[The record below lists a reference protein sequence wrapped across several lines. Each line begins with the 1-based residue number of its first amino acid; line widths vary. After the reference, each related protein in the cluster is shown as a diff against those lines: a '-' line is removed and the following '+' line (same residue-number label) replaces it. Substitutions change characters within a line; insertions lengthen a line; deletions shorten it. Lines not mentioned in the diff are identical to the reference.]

1 MKHLKLFEN
10 FDSVT
15 EEQIENYLKEHFNS
29 DWFDRELSDRV
40 YEYIGEEEAEDY
52 DGDYEEA
59 YKNLATGG
67 AVEYDLLEM
76 MCKETSEHFSK
87 DREEKIDKR
96 SISDICHDHL
106 IDTCSWYD
114 KWVFNRRS
122 TEPYKSQFGFGST
135 YQDLL
140 SKWDDEKNDTGF
152 KL

>member
-40 YEYIGEEEAEDY
+40 YEYIGEDEAEDY
-52 DGDYEEA
+52 GGDYEEA
-59 YKNLATGG
+59 YRNLSTGG
-67 AVEYDLLEM
+67 AVEYDLLKVMSDEV
-76 MCKETSEHFSK
+76 CENFEIDADT
-87 DREEKIDKR
+87 KIDKR
-96 SISDICHDHL
+96 DVGDICHDHL
-106 IDTCSWYD
+106 IDTCQWYD
-114 KWVFNRRS
+114 KFVFNRRS

-140 SKWDDEKNDTGF
+140 SKWDDSKNDTGF

>member
-67 AVEYDLLEM
+67 AVEYDLLKVMSDEV
-76 MCKETSEHFSK
+76 CENFEIDADT
-87 DREEKIDKR
+87 KIDKR
-96 SISDICHDHL
+96 DVGDICHDHL
-106 IDTCSWYD
+106 IDTCQWYD
-114 KWVFNRRS
+114 KFVFNRRS
-122 TEPYKSQFGFGST
+122 TEPYKSPFGTS

-140 SKWDDEKNDTGF
+140 SKWDDSKNDTGF

>member
-40 YEYIGEEEAEDY
+40 YEYIGEEEVEDY

-67 AVEYDLLEM
+67 AVEYDLLKVMSDEV
-76 MCKETSEHFSK
+76 CENFEIDADT
-87 DREEKIDKR
+87 KIDKR
-96 SISDICHDHL
+96 DVGDICHDHL
-106 IDTCSWYD
+106 IDTCQWYD
-114 KWVFNRRS
+114 KFVFNRRS

-140 SKWDDEKNDTGF
+140 SKWDDSKNDTGF

>member
-52 DGDYEEA
+52 DGNYEEA

-67 AVEYDLLEM
+67 AVEYDLLKVMSDEV
-76 MCKETSEHFSK
+76 CENFEIDADT
-87 DREEKIDKR
+87 KIDKR
-96 SISDICHDHL
+96 DVGDICHDHL
-106 IDTCSWYD
+106 IDTCQWYD
-114 KWVFNRRS
+114 KFVFNRRS
-122 TEPYKSQFGFGST
+122 TEPYKSPFGTS

-140 SKWDDEKNDTGF
+140 SKWDDSKNDTGF

>member
-10 FDSVT
+10 FENIT
-15 EEQIENYLKEHFNS
+15 EAEVEKYLQENYPSN
-29 DWFDRELSDRV
+29 WFDSELVDRV
-40 YEYIGEEEAEDY
+40 HDYIGEDEAENY
-52 DGDYEEA
+52 GGDYEEA
-59 YKNLATGG
+59 YKNLSTGG
-67 AVEYDLLEM
+67 AVEYDLLEV
-76 MCKETSEHFSK
+76 MCEETSEHFSK

-96 SISDICHDHL
+96 NINDICHDHL

-122 TEPYKSQFGFGST
+122 TEPYKSQFGFGSS

-140 SKWDDEKNDTGF
+140 SKWDVEKNDTGF